1 MTQGGGLQLVHNLVS
16 LAVGARQSA
25 AVVLLLSSNTST
37 PSRLHFPLLILHRT
51 AFDAYS
57 DVSIST
63 TLPYLRQ
70 T

>member
-25 AVVLLLSSNTST
+25 LVLLRSLYTST
-37 PSRLHFPLLILHRT
+37 PSRLHFPLLNRT

-63 TLPYLRQ
+63 TLASLRQ